1 VISRHVWINAHPQPL
16 RLETDQ
22 MLRHLHGEGE
32 KSVTSPI
39 RIALTIAL
47 LALCSAPTALAQPG
61 HAPNCADPFFQ
72 AEINMCA
79 KAEHEA
85 AEKEMDG
92 VLAQVIAQYAE
103 QDRDYAD
110 LGPEY
115 VGAEKLFAA
124 SQASWVV
131 SRKDFCGARGLT
143 NYGGSMRPAVVS
155 ACFAMMARSRT
166 EELRWLLE

>member
-1 VISRHVWINAHPQPL
+1 MTARTH
-16 RLETDQ
+16 
-22 MLRHLHGEGE
+22 
-32 KSVTSPI
+32 
-39 RIALTIAL
+39 IALVAIL
-47 LALCSAPTALAQPG
+47 LAVGAAPALAQPG
-61 HAPNCADPFFQ
+61 RTPHCADPFFQ

-79 KAEHEA
+79 QAEHDA
-85 AEKEMDG
+85 ADKEMQD
-92 VLAQVIAQYAE
+92 VLAQVIAQYAG

-155 ACFAMMARSRT
+155 ACFAMLARSRT

>member
-1 VISRHVWINAHPQPL
+1 MTARTH
-16 RLETDQ
+16 
-22 MLRHLHGEGE
+22 
-32 KSVTSPI
+32 
-39 RIALTIAL
+39 
-47 LALCSAPTALAQPG
+47 LALATLIAFGAAPALAQPG
-61 HAPNCADPFFQ
+61 RVPDCADPLFQ

-79 KAEHEA
+79 RAEHEA
-85 AEKEMDG
+85 ADREMED

-115 VGAEKLFAA
+115 VGAEKLLAA
-124 SQASWVV
+124 SQVSWVV

-155 ACFAMMARSRT
+155 ACFAMLARSRA

>member
-1 VISRHVWINAHPQPL
+1 MHAHTSRWPH
-16 RLETDQ
+16 
-22 MLRHLHGEGE
+22 
-32 KSVTSPI
+32 
-39 RIALTIAL
+39 L
-47 LALCSAPTALAQPG
+47 LAVGGSPALAQPG
-61 HAPNCADPFFQ
+61 RTPDCADPLFQ

-79 KAEHEA
+79 RADAEA
-85 AEKEMDG
+85 ADKEMDS
-92 VLAQVIAQYAE
+92 VVAQVISQYRE
-103 QDRDYAD
+103 QDRDYGD

-155 ACFAMMARSRT
+155 ACFAMLARSRT

>member
-1 VISRHVWINAHPQPL
+1 MTARPH
-16 RLETDQ
+16 
-22 MLRHLHGEGE
+22 
-32 KSVTSPI
+32 
-39 RIALTIAL
+39 IALAAL
-47 LALCSAPTALAQPG
+47 VAFAAAPALAQPG
-61 HAPNCADPFFQ
+61 HTPDCADPLFQ

-79 KAEHEA
+79 RAEHEA
-85 AEKEMDG
+85 ADKEMNE

-124 SQASWVV
+124 SQESWAV
-131 SRKDFCGARGLT
+131 SRQDFCGARGLT

-155 ACFAMMARSRT
+155 ACFAMLARSRT